1 MEFVRPN
8 ENIYISF
15 CYAPVLVNLGVA
27 LSCWMGEQLQTPD
40 ELAFIIMINCDVY
53 LIDWPAHTCR
63 PIFEFKCCISWSSN
77 FSRAKAVEPNC
88 AAINLSI

>member
-1 MEFVRPN
+1 MDLHGHHSMEFVRPN

-40 ELAFIIMINCDVY
+40 ELAYYNNDQ
-53 LIDWPAHTCR
+53 L
-63 PIFEFKCCISWSSN
+63 
-77 FSRAKAVEPNC
+77 
-88 AAINLSI
+88 